1 MRSERE
7 PLDTHELN
15 QWVGAGYGEINAR
28 MEWIKYSV
36 HTLNNVNGSLV
47 QQGD

>member
-1 MRSERE
+1 VITEVTDLRQT
-7 PLDTHELN
+7 L
-15 QWVGAGYGEINAR
+15 QIKKGYGETNAW